1 MMIALSPAGR
11 RTTVKRALLPLTAAA
26 LLLLSGCA
34 TDQMKQDIAEARAL
48 AEEAKAAAAAAQS
61 SADAAAAKA
70 DAAAARADQAQ
81 SSADAAQS
89 CCNANGEKIDRMFRK
104 AMMK

>member
-1 MMIALSPAGR
+1 MK
-11 RTTVKRALLPLTAAA
+11 RTVLPLTAAA
-26 LLLLSGCA
+26 AILLLSGCA

-61 SADAAAAKA
+61 SADTAAAKA
-70 DAAAARADQAQ
+70 DAAAAKAELAHG
-81 SSADAAQS
+81 SADAAQA
-89 CCNANGEKIDRMFRK
+89 CCDANKERVDRMFRK